1 MVSASDVRHRLASAT
16 DVVGSSSQQVAG
28 STPGTRVSVADGKVA
43 AAQQVRQFLR
53 VDFVVFDL
61 SAVDRFEVQ
70 CMSQHELNLMFFAKI
85 AQPVP
90 IKGRLASDDQ
100 AVRLPC
106 ERFDRLEKCV
116 SVSRM
121 KIPVQSFFTAVI
133 DDTDVHLI
141 GVQVDSAV
149 EWVLFL
155 IQIHWFSL
163 WLSKY

>member
-1 MVSASDVRHRLASAT
+1 MHVPTRTQSYVLRKDRTASTKCESHRQT
-16 DVVGSSSQQVAG
+16 
-28 STPGTRVSVADGKVA
+28 
-43 AAQQVRQFLR
+43 
-53 VDFVVFDL
+53 
-61 SAVDRFEVQ
+61 
-70 CMSQHELNLMFFAKI
+70 
-85 AQPVP
+85 
-90 IKGRLASDDQ
+90 KGRLASDDQ

-106 ERFDRLEKCV
+106 ERFDRFEKCV

-149 EWVLFL
+149 EWMLFL

>member
-1 MVSASDVRHRLASAT
+1 MEEWSVKRGGFVVDAFEGGE
-16 DVVGSSSQQVAG
+16 DVVGVIVG
-28 STPGTRVSVADGKVA
+28 
-43 AAQQVRQFLR
+43 
-53 VDFVVFDL
+53 
-61 SAVDRFEVQ
+61 
-70 CMSQHELNLMFFAKI
+70 
-85 AQPVP
+85 
-90 IKGRLASDDQ
+90 
-100 AVRLPC
+100 LPC
-106 ERFDRLEKCV
+106 ERLDRLEKCV

-149 EWVLFL
+149 EWMLFL